1 MPEATSFSAR
11 FMRAIEAGLLLGA
24 KWLIVIVLVGLGVG
38 YVLQDYGIVR
48 QRAYNGQLAYEAL
61 TRRAQV
67 RQPQA
72 PPAEAEEPP
81 AEDKR

>member
-1 MPEATSFSAR
+1 MSFSAR

-38 YVLQDYGIVR
+38 YVLQDYAIVR

-61 TRRAQV
+61 TRQAQA
-67 RQPQA
+67 RQPVQA